1 MTFRIARHT
10 TDLLAIEIFYTSI
23 VGLQKLG
30 GFQNHDGYDGI
41 FLGHPH
47 QDWHLEFTSSGD
59 APDSRFDDD
68 DCLVFYVN
76 SKIELAE
83 IKDNLAKQN
92 IATIEPKNPYWKVNG
107 LMIADPDGYK
117 IIFALKDLPLNSDDE
132 LTQLVR
138 TKNIDHWSD
147 LLDYVKALPYGRN
160 AQRDDFSLV
169 LKEEQGSCSSKH
181 AFLKKVAQLNH
192 ISNVKLIMGIY
203 KMNHLNTPKIGNTIL
218 ENGLDYIPEAHCYL
232 MINNRRYDLT
242 SANASI
248 HHLIDD
254 VLEEKEIEPEQ
265 VNIFKVNYHKDFIK
279 KWIAEGATDL
289 SFERVWDI
297 REACITK
304 LGE

>member
-10 TDLLAIEIFYTSI
+10 TDLQAIEIFYTSI

-41 FLGHPH
+41 FLGHSH

-68 DCLVFYVN
+68 DCLVFYIN

-83 IKDNLAKQN
+83 IKDNLAKHK
-92 IATIEPKNPYWKVNG
+92 IAAIEPKNPYWKVNG

-117 IIFALKDLPLNSDDE
+117 IIFALKDLPLHSDDE

-138 TKNIDHWSD
+138 TKNIRHWSD

-160 AQRDDFSLV
+160 AKRDDFSLV
-169 LKEEQGSCSSKH
+169 LKEEQGTCSSKH
-181 AFLKKVAQLNH
+181 AFLKKVAHLNH
-192 ISNVKLIMGIY
+192 INNVKLIMGIY
-203 KMNHLNTPKIGNTIL
+203 KMNHLNTTKIGNTML

-242 SANASI
+242 SPNASI

-279 KWIAEGATDL
+279 KWIAKGATDL
-289 SFERVWDI
+289 SFERVWAI
-297 REACITK
+297 REACISK